1 MIYDQEAIE
10 DNLIKQYGEAGVDP
24 GGIIVRF
31 KNLKPD
37 LTQQFEQSKELYT
50 SVTSDS
56 TDWDRRVRQQ
66 REAHV
71 NAIGKEYDCP
81 QGCGRFILGETSC
94 LVGVLIGSHHPDFP
108 HHCHEHDTKIE
119 TSSTTQLEEGSRD
132 TSSAETESVKGVG
145 GGKPTC

>member
-10 DNLIKQYGEAGVDP
+10 NNLIERYGEMGVDP

-31 KNLKPD
+31 KNLRPD
-37 LTQQFEQSKELYT
+37 LTQQFEQSDELYDKA
-50 SVTSDS
+50 SP
-56 TDWDRRVRQQ
+56 
-66 REAHV
+66 REAHAL
-71 NAIGKEYDCP
+71 AIGKEYDCP

-94 LVGVLIGSHHPDFP
+94 LVGVLVGSHHPDFP
-108 HHCHEHDTKIE
+108 HHCHRDDTKVE
-119 TSSTTQLEEGSRD
+119 TSSTTPLEESSRD